1 MGQLVKKVELRM
13 KDTAS
18 NIEMTTHLNRNQNEA
33 YLPECNESEIHYE
46 SKWPNENVRTS
57 FGKLTILG
65 LHIPF
70 NFCDRCR

>member
-1 MGQLVKKVELRM
+1 MGQLVIKVELRM

-46 SKWPNENVRTS
+46 SKWPNFVRQTDNS
-57 FGKLTILG
+57 GIAYTLQFLW
-65 LHIPF
+65 
-70 NFCDRCR
+70 